1 MAIMNT
7 KNPLLGIDC
16 GSTTVKIVVVDDD
29 LAILDSLYVYHRGN
43 PYGVIQQYLETS
55 PYKTFSLV
63 SATSSTP
70 YFVLA
75 DHRFENKIC
84 FIDGVKRRYRDVKNI
99 LLVGSEKFA
108 RIIFNDDGSY
118 RKMKANSAC
127 AAGTGS
133 FLDQQAVRLGIESA
147 SRLAELAEQSGPQTP
162 RIASRCSVF
171 AKTDLIHA
179 QQEGW
184 ALSEI
189 SDGLCSGLA
198 RNIADTL
205 FPAEQLASPTVMV
218 GGVALNRRV
227 VQHLSAIAGTEIL
240 CDENAALY
248 GAIGAVQRALQ
259 IAANEDAPRNP
270 RSAADILGKQEER
283 RRYVHQPL
291 EKKNADYPD
300 FRSYKSYNQVTN
312 RLGERNPVEIDLYVP
327 LPQGEVPVYLGIDI
341 GSTSTKA
348 ALLDEH
354 RNMLAGLYTRTA
366 GDPIRAVQGLFEALE
381 AIEVQERLTFA
392 VSTCA
397 TTGSGRKLIGAI
409 VGADGVIDEITAHA
423 RAAVELDPRVDTI
436 IEIGGQDSK
445 FTVLKDGVVVFSQM
459 NTVCAAGTGSFIEEQ
474 AVKLGV
480 PIRDYARRALG
491 HPAPATSDRCT
502 VFMER
507 DLNNYQN
514 EGYAVEELLVAT
526 LFSVADNYLSKVAM
540 EGSIGS
546 HVVFQGA
553 TAKNKALVA
562 AFEERLKRPI
572 AVSPYCH
579 LTGAMGAVLQTLDDQ
594 AAQTAK
600 TAATVKAQAAASL
613 KAQAGAVT
621 ADAAVTDAAVTDTAT
636 SVSAGASAA
645 NHTKFRGLG
654 LSRETIA
661 QRNDVCNG
669 CTNHCKLHIITVQ
682 GEEIVYGYL
691 CGRGAGDRTFISKN
705 KSGFDLLRERRHL
718 LEQAVQSVTSKKV
731 GQDRQN
737 LTGRLSEAV
746 VNFSTN
752 TIDLF
757 NDVLHQATDSVLKTQ
772 LAAGRDPGTAAGN
785 AASQNA
791 GNISGQVIEPSG
803 ISSIRIGIPRALYL
817 QEDSRLWQYFF
828 QALGFTV
835 VMGEDSSS
843 SIGTGKRIAGADFC
857 APISMIHGQVEGLL
871 ERADYVF
878 LPIYLEAPRHGET
891 APESEERRFFY
902 CNYSQYTPTLVSVAT
917 DQGNRI
923 LKPLI
928 YSSFGNDSEAVFE
941 LREMLRPILS
951 SRGIDVPVP
960 SVIERLYRTM
970 KAIKAV
976 YNKTLVDLYQRVR
989 PETDEFAIMLTGRP
1003 YTALSKGLNKGIPD
1017 MFAQHGLKVFFHD
1030 MFPSPETHHHDA
1042 LLQAYHW
1049 YYASRV
1055 IETALYCRTNPT
1067 MYPVLVTSFKCG
1079 PDSFAIETF
1088 KEILDKAHKPYLIL
1102 QIDEHDSAV
1111 GYETRIEAAV
1121 RAFRNHFHSV
1131 QSTTLHTGPAVIQPT
1146 QIPGGQTSS
1155 KPKAEKI
1162 PFPRNK
1168 TVLLPNWDPLVVEL
1182 LAAALRGHGIDAHV
1196 LEEKR
1201 EYIQHAMTH
1210 NSGQCIP
1217 VSVIAYEVMKYIEDH
1232 QLDPQNTV
1240 LWMVKALWP
1249 CNIPLYPLQIETI
1262 LRKAGKGM
1270 EAVQVFTG
1278 DLTFMD
1284 VSARMTLDAYYAYA
1298 LGGLLRKIGTRIRP
1312 YETLPGA
1319 TDAFIASAL
1328 QKCATALE
1336 KRQSMVAV
1344 IKDIAAGLSFI
1355 PRKEGKRPKVAL
1367 FGDFYVRDNDIFNQ
1381 DLIRS
1386 IERAGGEVVTT
1397 SYVEYLKATVDAFFD
1412 RLLIERRYG
1421 TWLGYRAVMMA
1432 IASVEKALERQTG
1445 LALSEGPWTN
1455 RRRQDAYQYF
1465 GIRPEMSGE
1474 NYDNALK
1481 LLKILDEHPD
1491 LALFVQAAP
1500 AFCCASLV
1508 TEGMSK
1514 AIENLTGV
1522 PVLSITYDGT
1532 GAQKND
1538 VVEPYLATYGS

>member
-1 MAIMNT
+1 MWLCYIDRKQRSWVLSGIMT
-7 KNPLLGIDC
+7 ITAPYLGIDC
-16 GSTTVKIVVVDDD
+16 GSTTIKIVVLNDD
-29 LAILDSLYVYHRGN
+29 LTILDALYAYHRGN
-43 PYGVIQQYLETS
+43 PYGILREYLQNS
-55 PYKTFSLV
+55 PYKNFGLV
-63 SATSSTP
+63 SATSGTP

-75 DHRFENKIC
+75 DYRFETKIC
-84 FIDGVKRRYRDVKNI
+84 FIDGVKHRYPEVKNI

-118 RKMKANSAC
+118 RKMKANSTC

-147 SRLAELAEQSGPQTP
+147 SYLAELAEQAGPQTP

-184 ALSEI
+184 TLSEI
-189 SDGLCSGLA
+189 SDGLCAGLA

-205 FPAEQLASPTVMV
+205 FPAEQLASPTVMT

-227 VQHLSAIAGTEIL
+227 VKHLSALAETEIIH
-240 CDENAALY
+240 DEQAALY
-248 GAIGAVQRALQ
+248 GAIGAVRRALQ
-259 IAANEDAPRNP
+259 AIKNETSVDAPAAGAERRRP
-270 RSAADILGKQEER
+270 RTTADILGKQEER
-283 RRYVHQPL
+283 RHYVHQAL
-291 EKKNADYPD
+291 EKKNSNYPD
-300 FRSYKSYNQVTN
+300 FSSYKSYKQVTT
-312 RLGERNPVEIDLYVP
+312 RLGEKNPVEIDLYLSLSP
-327 LPQGEVPVYLGIDI
+327 GELPVYLGIDI

-348 ALLDEH
+348 ALLDEK
-354 RNMLAGLYTRTA
+354 RNMMAGFYTRTA

-381 AIEVQERLTFA
+381 AMEVQEQVQFLVRA
-392 VSTCA
+392 CA

-409 VGADGVIDEITAHA
+409 VGADGIIDEITAHA
-423 RAAVELDPRVDTI
+423 RAAVELDPAVDTI

-445 FTVLKDGVVVFSQM
+445 FTVLKDRVVVFSQM

-480 PIRDYARRALG
+480 PIGDYARRALG
-491 HPAPATSDRCT
+491 HAAPATSDRCT

-546 HVVFQGA
+546 RVVFQGA

-579 LTGAMGAVLQTLDDQ
+579 LTGAMGAVLQTLEDRSTLS
-594 AAQTAK
+594 ATAS
-600 TAATVKAQAAASL
+600 AVASAPAQAADRPA
-613 KAQAGAVT
+613 AGF
-621 ADAAVTDAAVTDTAT
+621 
-636 SVSAGASAA
+636 SGVSR
-645 NHTKFRGLG
+645 FRGLS
-654 LSRETIA
+654 LSRENIA

-669 CTNHCKLHIITVQ
+669 CTNHCKLHIISVQ

-691 CGRGAGDRTFISKN
+691 CGRGAGDRTFVSKN

-718 LEQAVQSVTSKKV
+718 LEQAVQSVAKGK
-731 GQDRQN
+731 QDPEKQS
-737 LTGRLSEAV
+737 LTGRLSEAM
-746 VNFSTN
+746 VNFSTS

-757 NDVLHQATDSVLKTQ
+757 NDALHQAADRVLKDRSTARPEPRAEAPAG
-772 LAAGRDPGTAAGN
+772 AAPKQGDL
-785 AASQNA
+785 
-791 GNISGQVIEPSG
+791 
-803 ISSIRIGIPRALYL
+803 SSIRIGIPRALYL

-835 VMGEDSSS
+835 VMGEDASA
-843 SIGTGKRIAGADFC
+843 SIGTGKRISGADFC
-857 APISMIHGQVEGLL
+857 VPVSMIHGQVQGLL
-871 ERADYVF
+871 DKADYVF
-878 LPIYLEAPRHGET
+878 LPLYLEAPPHGER
-891 APESEERRFFY
+891 ADQAEGRRFFY

-917 DQGNRI
+917 NQGDRI

-928 YSSFGNDSEAVFE
+928 YSSFGNDREAIFE
-941 LREMLRPILS
+941 LREMFRPVLT
-951 SRGIDVPVP
+951 SRGYDVPVP
-960 SVIERLYRTM
+960 SVLERLYRDM
-970 KAIKAV
+970 KAIKAT
-976 YNKTLVDLYQRVR
+976 YNNALVNLYQKVR
-989 PETDEFAIMLTGRP
+989 PETDEFAILLTGRP

-1017 MFAQHGLKVFFHD
+1017 MFAQYGLKVFFHD
-1030 MFPSPETHHHDA
+1030 MFPTPETHHHDA

-1055 IETALYCRTNPT
+1055 IETALYCRNNPT
-1067 MYPVLVTSFKCG
+1067 IYPVLVTSFKCG

-1088 KEILDKAHKPYLIL
+1088 KEILDKARKPYLIL

-1121 RAFRNHFHSV
+1121 RAFRNHFASV
-1131 QSTTLHTGPAVIQPT
+1131 QEAPMAHKTLPLPAV
-1146 QIPGGQTSS
+1146 GSGRA
-1155 KPKAEKI
+1155 KPEKI

-1182 LAAALRGHGIDAHV
+1182 LAAALRGHGIDAHG
-1196 LEEKR
+1196 LEEKS

-1217 VSVIAYEVMKYIEDH
+1217 VSIIAYEVMQYIKNH
-1232 QLDPQNTV
+1232 GLDPRNTV

-1262 LRKAGKGM
+1262 LRKAGHGM

-1278 DLTFMD
+1278 DITFMD
-1284 VSARMTLDAYYAYA
+1284 VSAQMTLDAYYAYA

-1312 YETLPGA
+1312 YETLPGT

-1328 QKCATALE
+1328 EKCAATLE
-1336 KRQSMVAV
+1336 KRQPMVPI
-1344 IKDIAAGLSFI
+1344 IKDIAAGVSLIS
-1355 PRKEGKRPKVAL
+1355 RKEGRRPKVAL
-1367 FGDFYVRDNDIFNQ
+1367 FGDFYVRDNDTFNQ

-1412 RLLIERRYG
+1412 RLLLERKYG
-1421 TWLGYRAVMMA
+1421 PWLGYRAVMMA
-1432 IASVEKALERQTG
+1432 IASVEKVLERQTG
-1445 LALSEGPWTN
+1445 IALSEGPWTN
-1455 RRRQDAYQYF
+1455 RRRQEAYRYF

-1474 NYDNALK
+1474 NFDNALK

-1538 VVEPYLATYGS
+1538 LVEPYLARYGS